1 MTDTQRDCH
10 GGGEWRHMAVSA
22 ALLWMLSACHS
33 APVADRAP
41 AGRSPDTVAETP
53 STPPPESPPAAAATE
68 PSNAEP
74 SPEVPS
80 DAQVALPPCLPQEPK
95 PKPKPRPKPKPAQPA
110 PAAPPSGAPVA
121 PAPGVVDAVVK
132 PLDAPVVSV
141 LGKKVQGLNGEDL
154 GRVVDVLADNS
165 GRVRVAIIEF
175 GGFLGVG
182 NRRIPVDWSL
192 LRVDPNDADKPLTLI
207 ASEKKLQSAPDY
219 KEVAQPKALMAP
231 QAPPA
236 PPTPPAPPAPP
247 ADNKK

>member
-1 MTDTQRDCH
+1 MTPTQRD
-10 GGGEWRHMAVSA
+10 WRGSPWRCMAVSA
-22 ALLWMLSACHS
+22 ALSWILSACHS
-33 APVADRAP
+33 APVADRAH
-41 AGRSPDTVAETP
+41 AGRSPDTVTETP
-53 STPPPESPPAAAATE
+53 PPSPPESPPPAAETE
-68 PSNAEP
+68 PSNAIP
-74 SPEVPS
+74 IPEVPS
-80 DAQVALPPCLPQEPK
+80 DAQIALPPCLPEVK
-95 PKPKPRPKPKPAQPA
+95 PKPKPRPKPKPVQPA

-121 PAPGVVDAVVK
+121 TAPAVVDAVVK

-207 ASEKKLQSAPDY
+207 TSEKKLQSAPDY
-219 KEVAQPKALMAP
+219 KDTTQPKALMAP
-231 QAPPA
+231 QVPAA
-236 PPTPPAPPAPP
+236 PPTPPAAP
-247 ADNKK
+247 ADSKK

>member
-1 MTDTQRDCH
+1 MTETQWDRH
-10 GGGEWRHMAVSA
+10 GGREWRCVAVSV

-33 APVADRAP
+33 APVADRAH
-41 AGRSPDTVAETP
+41 AGRSPATVAEPPPTE
-53 STPPPESPPAAAATE
+53 TPPPAEATE
-68 PSNAEP
+68 PSNLVP
-74 SPEVPS
+74 TPEVPS
-80 DAQVALPPCLPQEPK
+80 DVQIPLPPCLPQEPK

-132 PLDAPVVSV
+132 PLDAPVVSI

-192 LRVDPNDADKPLTLI
+192 LRVDPNDAEKPLTLI
-207 ASEKKLQSAPDY
+207 ASEKKLQSAPEY
-219 KEVAQPKALMAP
+219 KDTTQPKALMAP
-231 QAPPA
+231 PLPAA
-236 PPTPPAPPAPP
+236 PPTPPAPPA
-247 ADNKK
+247 DSKK

>member
-1 MTDTQRDCH
+1 
-10 GGGEWRHMAVSA
+10 MAVSA

-53 STPPPESPPAAAATE
+53 PPSSPESVPPAAETE
-68 PSNAEP
+68 PNNAIP
-74 SPEVPS
+74 TPEVPS
-80 DAQVALPPCLPQEPK
+80 DAQIALPPCLPEVK
-95 PKPKPRPKPKPAQPA
+95 PKPKPRPKPKPVQPA

-121 PAPGVVDAVVK
+121 TAPAVVDAVVK
-132 PLDAPVVSV
+132 SLDAPVVSI
-141 LGKKVQGLNGEDL
+141 LGKKVQSLDGEDL

-207 ASEKKLQSAPDY
+207 TSEKKLQSAPEY
-219 KEVAQPKALMAP
+219 KDATHPKALMAP
-231 QAPPA
+231 QAPAA
-236 PPTPPAPPAPP
+236 PSTPPEPP
-247 ADNKK
+247 ADDKK

>member
-1 MTDTQRDCH
+1 MTETNWYCH
-10 GGGEWRHMAVSA
+10 GGSEWRCMAVSA

-33 APVADRAP
+33 APVADHRTA
-41 AGRSPDTVAETP
+41 AGRSPATVAE
-53 STPPPESPPAAAATE
+53 TPPPESPPPAEATE
-68 PSNAEP
+68 PSNQVP
-74 SPEVPS
+74 TPEVPS
-80 DAQVALPPCLPQEPK
+80 DVQIPLPPCLPQEPK

-121 PAPGVVDAVVK
+121 PAPSVVDAVVK
-132 PLDAPVVSV
+132 PLDAPVVSI

-207 ASEKKLQSAPDY
+207 TSEQKLQSAPEY
-219 KEVAQPKALMAP
+219 KDTTQPKALMAP
-231 QAPPA
+231 QVPAA
-236 PPTPPAPPAPP
+236 PPTPPAPPA
-247 ADNKK
+247 DSKK

>member
-1 MTDTQRDCH
+1 MTETKWDCH
-10 GGGEWRHMAVSA
+10 GGREWRCVAVSA

-33 APVADRAP
+33 APVADRAH
-41 AGRSPDTVAETP
+41 AGRSPATVAE
-53 STPPPESPPAAAATE
+53 TPPPESPPPAEATE
-68 PSNAEP
+68 PSNQVP
-74 SPEVPS
+74 TPEVPS
-80 DAQVALPPCLPQEPK
+80 DVQIPLPPCLPQEPK

-132 PLDAPVVSV
+132 PLDAPVVSI

-192 LRVDPNDADKPLTLI
+192 LRVDPNDAEKPLTLI
-207 ASEKKLQSAPDY
+207 ASEKKLQSAPEY
-219 KEVAQPKALMAP
+219 KDTTQPKALMAP
-231 QAPPA
+231 PVPA
-236 PPTPPAPPAPP
+236 VPPAPPAPP
-247 ADNKK
+247 ADSKK